1 MQDAID
7 EARNHVAVVR
17 SSEFAS
23 VKSHFDELLQ
33 RQDAALAKLSPAV
46 VYAKLK
52 DEVDKVWRGEVCV
65 GGVHSRGGRR
75 SRLARS
81 SWGGS
86 TLLYAHPPSPPRNFA
101 GACCL

>member
-52 DEVDKVWRGEVCV
+52 DEVDKVWRGEMWGSAGECV
-65 GGVHSRGGRR
+65 GRMACTENVGAGV
-75 SRLARS
+75 
-81 SWGGS
+81 
-86 TLLYAHPPSPPRNFA
+86 
-101 GACCL
+101 